1 MALPSP
7 FELAATALQTP
18 VETIRADSGLNHHP
32 KWDSMGHLEIM
43 MALEEHYGVEITDAT
58 VRRFETM
65 AAIIAHYDTTPV
77 PGDVVTFLPAVS
89 GG

>member
-18 VETIRADSGLNHHP
+18 VETIKSDSGLNRHP

-43 MALEEHYGVEITDAT
+43 MALEQHYGIEITDAT
-58 VRRFETM
+58 VRQFQSMTE
-65 AAIIAHYDTTPV
+65 IVAHYDQIK
-77 PGDVVTFLPAVS
+77 GRH
-89 GG
+89 